1 MSALLV
7 LDASGA
13 AISVGLIDA
22 ENGALLGAETRPMQR
37 GQVEALLPMIDAVRR
52 AAGVEYMQLVAI
64 TATVGP
70 GSFTGIRLGLAA
82 ARGVGIATKRP
93 VFGIDSFTAQF
104 VSLQAERPHLPE
116 TILILLDSKRQDLFV
131 QAMDARGTALTP
143 PQVLPPEA
151 VRALADRLAAERPGP
166 LLVIGDTGMLPA
178 LDGIVA
184 ERVSS
189 GPPSIAALAAHS
201 AALWRAAR
209 AEGGSLPAASP
220 LYLRAPDAVI
230 PTGGGVLPHLRPI
243 A

>member
-7 LDASGA
+7 LDASAA
-13 AISVGLIDA
+13 AISVGLIDPDS
-22 ENGALLGAETRPMQR
+22 GALLGAETRPMQR

-52 AAGVEYMQLVAI
+52 SAGVEYAELVAI
-64 TATVGP
+64 AATVGP

-82 ARGVGIATKRP
+82 ARGIGIATQRP
-93 VFGIDSFTAQF
+93 VFGIDSFKAHF
-104 VSLQAERPHLPE
+104 VSLQAERPQRPE

-131 QAMDARGTALTP
+131 QAMDARGTPLTP

-151 VRALADRLAAERPGP
+151 VRALADRLATERPGP
-166 LLVIGDTGMLPA
+166 LLVIGDAAMLPA
-178 LDGIVA
+178 LEGIRA

-189 GPPSIAALAAHS
+189 GPPSIAALASHGAE
-201 AALWRAAR
+201 LWRAAR
-209 AEGGSLPAASP
+209 VEGGSLPAASP

-230 PTGGGVLPHLRPI
+230 PTGGGILPHLRPL